1 MSWQVCESGRM
12 VQLWLG
18 LATHGSQLALASKY
32 GMVARAA
39 RLLAQITFAYWPSV
53 SKPQWIAHAAR
64 RPIFSLHGKANQ
76 LGALA
81 DCGKATT
88 PTRSAP

>member
-1 MSWQVCESGRM
+1 M

-18 LATHGSQLALASKY
+18 LATHGSKHALASKY
-32 GMVARAA
+32 GVMARVA
-39 RLLAQITFAYWPSV
+39 RLLAQIAFASWSSV
-53 SKPQWIAHAAR
+53 SNQQWMAHAAR
-64 RPIFSLHGKANQ
+64 WPIISLQSKANQ

-88 PTRSAP
+88 PTRNAP